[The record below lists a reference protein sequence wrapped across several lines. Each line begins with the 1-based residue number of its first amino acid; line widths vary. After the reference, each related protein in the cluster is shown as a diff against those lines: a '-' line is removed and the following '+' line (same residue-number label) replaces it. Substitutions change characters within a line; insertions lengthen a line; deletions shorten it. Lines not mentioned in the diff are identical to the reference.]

1 MEAGIV
7 GLSYIGKTTLF
18 NALSASGA
26 GPGDAA
32 AAGRPNVGV
41 VNVPDPRLGVI
52 NRYVETK
59 KIVYATLQL
68 VDVAGLVAGASKGEG
83 LGNKFLSHL
92 RRVDALL
99 HLVRCFDDP
108 NVPHVDGSVD
118 PVRDIE
124 AVETELMLADLEQ
137 IEGMMDKARK
147 QARTGD
153 RDAKLR
159 LEVIETCGEALGEGR
174 AISSLD
180 EGVMATADAEQI
192 LRGLAL
198 LSAKPVLYV
207 ANVSDQDLDGRGE
220 AAEALR
226 RLIQSRQGIIVPLCA
241 KLEEELIELDAPEQA
256 EMLEALGLR
265 EPALPVLARAAYDL
279 LGLHSFFTCG
289 PKEIRA
295 WPVPKGSTAPQAAGS
310 IHTDLQRGFIR
321 AEVYGVDDLDQYACE
336 QAIRAAG
343 RLRVE
348 GKNYTIKDGD
358 VCHFLF
364 NV

>member
-18 NALSASGA
+18 NALTALDVERGVG
-26 GPGDAA
+26 GP
-32 AAGRPNVGV
+32 AGRPNLGV
-41 VNVPDPRLGVI
+41 VNVPDPRLATI

-83 LGNKFLSHL
+83 LGNRFLSHL

-99 HLVRCFDDP
+99 HVVRCFDDP
-108 NVPHVDGSVD
+108 GVPHVDGSVD
-118 PVRDIE
+118 PVRDVE

-137 IEGMMDKARK
+137 VEGMTGKARK

-159 LEVIETCGEALGEGR
+159 LEVIEACHVALSEGR
-174 AISSLD
+174 AIASLD
-180 EGVMATADAEQI
+180 DGVMATADAKQVV
-192 LRGLAL
+192 RALAL

-207 ANVSDQDLDGRGE
+207 ANVGDSDLAGDNE
-220 AAEALR
+220 AARALR
-226 RLIQSRQGIIVPLCA
+226 AMARGRDGIVVPICA
-241 KLEEELIELDAPEQA
+241 KLEEELTALDPSEQA

-265 EPALPVLARAAYDL
+265 EPALPVLARATYDL

-295 WPVPKGSTAPQAAGS
+295 WPIPKGSTAPVAAGT
-310 IHTDLQRGFIR
+310 IHSDIQRGFIR
-321 AEVYGVDDLDQYACE
+321 AEVYGVDDLEQCGGE

-343 RLRVE
+343 RMRVE
-348 GKNYTIKDGD
+348 GKSYTVQDGD
-358 VCHFLF
+358 ICHYLF